1 MLKKMMFLCL
11 AMVFSLNIQAQQ
23 PVSEV
28 EMADALRANGM
39 IYVVVLVLAVVMAGF
54 IAYLIATDRKVSR
67 IEKELDN
74 K

>member
-1 MLKKMMFLCL
+1 MLKKTMFFYLTIIL
-11 AMVFSLNIQAQQ
+11 SLNIQAQQ

-67 IEKELDN
+67 IEKELNN

>member
-1 MLKKMMFLCL
+1 MCKKVMFLCL
-11 AMVFSLNIQAQQ
+11 SILFSLNIQAQQ

-28 EMADALRANGM
+28 EMADSLRANGM
-39 IYVVVLVLAVVMAGF
+39 IYVVVLVVAVVMAGF

-67 IEKELDN
+67 IEKELND